1 MTTSTHPTPAMPA
14 RAWRMMALGL
24 LIAAASLASQLA
36 MAMPMGER
44 GAPGRHA
51 MPMGGGFGH
60 GMSERM
66 LDSVNATPEQ
76 RSRIRD
82 IMKAAHDDMARQR
95 EAGQALRDQA
105 MGVFTQPTIDAR
117 AAETLRQQMLAHHDQ
132 ASKRTMQAMLDAA
145 AVLTPEQRKQ
155 LAERM
160 AQRRTLMQRHRAE
173 RDALE
178 RPSR

>member
-1 MTTSTHPTPAMPA
+1 MTTSTRTAPAMPA
-14 RAWRMMALGL
+14 PAWRMLALGL
-24 LIAAASLASQLA
+24 LIATASLATQLA
-36 MAMPMGER
+36 MAMPMG
-44 GAPGRHA
+44 GHGGPGHHA
-51 MPMGGGFGH
+51 GPMGGFGA

-66 LDSVNATPEQ
+66 LDGVNATPEQ

-82 IMKAAHDDMARQR
+82 IMKAARDDLAKQR
-95 EAGQALRDQA
+95 EAGQALRDLA

-117 AAETLRQQMLAHHDQ
+117 AAESLRQQMLAHHDQ

-155 LAERM
+155 LAERV